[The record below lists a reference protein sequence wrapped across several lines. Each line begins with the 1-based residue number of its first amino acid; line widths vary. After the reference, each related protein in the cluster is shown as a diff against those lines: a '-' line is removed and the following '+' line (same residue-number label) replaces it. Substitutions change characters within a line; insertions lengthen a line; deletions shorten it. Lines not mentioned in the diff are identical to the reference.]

1 MWVWN
6 FSPGATTGAAAKVLP
21 TGDLTDS
28 MMGGLVAPGARY
40 DPVGDQYVIYN
51 GQDPNALY
59 LMNPDTLVTK
69 RVAFGGATVTS
80 SFTGTHLG
88 NWKRFFYSP
97 DYDVFGIA
105 PTATSPVYLLKLS
118 R

>member
-1 MWVWN
+1 MLVWN
-6 FSPGATTGAAAKVLP
+6 FSRAATTSAATKVSP
-21 TGDLTDS
+21 SGDLTDS
-28 MMGGLVAPGARY
+28 TMGGLVAPGARY

-51 GQDPNALY
+51 GRDPNALY

-69 RVAFGGATVTS
+69 RVAFGGAMVTS
-80 SFTGTHLG
+80 SFMGTHLG

-97 DYDVFGIA
+97 DHDVFGIA